1 MESTILV
8 MKRMQTKVYDSD
20 GRWNSYREP
29 DWFRCC
35 ATYTTALV
43 TYGSFGVAL

>member
-1 MESTILV
+1 MESTVLV

-20 GRWNSYREP
+20 GGWNSFYEP

-35 ATYTTALV
+35 ATYTTSLV
-43 TYGSFGVAL
+43 TYGSFGVVL